1 MKDLVNLQGLKKNLT
16 KKLTLNQ
23 VFIGIGSNKNH
34 PYFRIYTV
42 LRQINRIRKT
52 TIVKKSS
59 LYETKPLGPKMQPN
73 FINAVIEIKTE
84 LEPNELLKELQN
96 LEKLHNRKRTKRWG
110 PRSIDLDILI
120 YDNLIMNTEQL
131 IIPHPG
137 VKYRDFVIIPLYEI
151 TGYGYKIPKY
161 GKVSNLIKQL

>member
-42 LRQINRIRKT
+42 LRQINRIKKT

-84 LEPNELLKELQN
+84 LQPNELLKELQS
-96 LEKLHNRKRTKRWG
+96 LEKLHNRKKTKRWG

-137 VKYRDFVIIPLYEI
+137 VEYRDFVIIPLYEI
-151 TGYGYKIPKY
+151 TSYGYKIPKY

>member
-1 MKDLVNLQGLKKNLT
+1 VKDLVNLQGLKKNLT

-84 LEPNELLKELQN
+84 LQPNELLKELQS
-96 LEKLHNRKRTKRWG
+96 LEKLHNRKKTKRWG

-137 VKYRDFVIIPLYEI
+137 VEYRDFVIIPLYEI
-151 TGYGYKIPKY
+151 TSYGYKIPKY